1 MKIKCGD
8 VVFLPYVQD
17 THFAEVG
24 PGKSREDYEVFAL
37 VPETTEGFFVY
48 GEACWIPK
56 KAIAEHYVVRTT
68 EDFHR
73 AWISLGFQPIV
84 SDTDVRFQKLFDHE
98 HVVDSDC
105 VDSLSSTSEPESES
119 VVSIRSNDSW
129 STLEDSETDS
139 FVTDD
144 DQEPDHQCPEENC
157 SVCQERRDTEHWFRR
172 RWNPSD
178 PTENAVKKII
188 ERIEEKYT

>member
-8 VVFLPYVQD
+8 VVFLPYVQE

-24 PGKSREDYEVFAL
+24 PGKCRGNYEVFPL
-37 VPETTEGFFVY
+37 VPENQCFVY

-56 KAIAEHYVVRTT
+56 KAIAEHHVVRTT

-84 SDTDVRFQKLFDHE
+84 SEKEVRFQKLFDHE

-129 STLEDSETDS
+129 STMEDSDTDS

-144 DQEPDHQCPEENC
+144 DQESEHQCQETNC
-157 SVCQERRDTEHWFRR
+157 PVCQERRDTEHWFRR
-172 RWNPSD
+172 QWHPAD
-178 PTENAVKKII
+178 PTETAVKNII
-188 ERIEEKYT
+188 EQIEEKYT